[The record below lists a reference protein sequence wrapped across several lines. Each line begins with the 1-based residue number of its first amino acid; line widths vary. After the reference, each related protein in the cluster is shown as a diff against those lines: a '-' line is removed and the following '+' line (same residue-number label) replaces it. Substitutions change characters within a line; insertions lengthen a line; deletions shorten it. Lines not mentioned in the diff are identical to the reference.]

1 MKKNTILIIF
11 FLFATIGFSQVQQA
25 TVAVNPSEFRINQE
39 ITLTFSGIDPT
50 IWNSGQPN
58 NVYLWAWYGNFNGV
72 ETDSPT
78 NGSWTNSDAAQ
89 QLTNNGNGT
98 YSYTFIPSTLF
109 GSTNIATINF
119 LVKAN
124 NGDGDKKS
132 QNMTLFPVFN
142 ELTKT
147 SPVNY
152 ISVVNSGNLVNIAA
166 NTTETSNYTLRANG
180 NIINASNGITNYS
193 FDYSITEDIDFILE
207 ANDGHTVLTETF
219 KVNLTPANPV
229 PNGMLDGLNLDPNNP
244 SKATFVLYAPKKT
257 TAHLIGDFNG
267 WQTNTSSLMKKDT
280 ARDRFWI
287 ELTGLSAGNHTYQYV
302 IDNTIKIADPYST
315 IILDPN
321 DDTAISAT
329 TYPNLATYP
338 AGQTYAVSLFNTN
351 PAVYNWQV
359 TNFQKPAKT
368 DLVVY
373 EILIRDFDTPH
384 SFNAVKARLDY
395 LEALGINAI
404 ELMPVN
410 EFDGNISWGYNPTF
424 HMALDKYYG
433 TTTALKELID
443 ECHKR
448 GIAVI
453 LDVVYNQAHEENPF
467 FRLWNTANGA
477 PSGQATVDNPFF
489 NQTAKHAFNVF
500 QDFNHQ
506 SQATREYV
514 KRTTQYWIEEF
525 KIDGFRWDLTKGFT
539 QNCTSNDGGCT
550 DRLQLD
556 RVNVLK
562 KYADYQWE
570 LDPNSYVIF
579 EHLGGIQEEKL
590 WANYRADEGKGIML
604 WNNLNNVYNE
614 ATMGYHDNG
623 KSNFSNVSSI
633 SKGFDNFAAVS
644 YMESHDEERLMY
656 KNLNFANTNGYN
668 VKVPN
673 NALGRME
680 ITGAFFFTIPGPK
693 MIWQFGELGYEI
705 SIFSCNGG
713 APPTPYKDNDACKL
727 NEKPNG
733 WGFLANSN
741 RTAIYNTWAR
751 LIDLKLREPIFKTTN
766 LTMDLASTTGLKSI
780 HLTLENPPTNA
791 IEHITILGNF
801 GVTEQNISTNFQVG
815 GTWYDL
821 MDESGLTTISGST
834 SSISLQ
840 PGDFRV
846 FGNKTSTLGTFNLN
860 KTQDILVHPNPTKH
874 TWKVKTRNQTI
885 KSINIYNVLGKHVLE
900 LKPMANEF
908 EIDASQLDK
917 GIYFVKFKTVLGIKT
932 LKLVKD

>member
-1 MKKNTILIIF
+1 MKKNIILIIF
-11 FLFATIGFSQVQQA
+11 FLFTAFGFSQVQQA
-25 TVAVNPSEFRINQE
+25 TVTVSPSEFRINEE

-50 IWNSGQPN
+50 IWNSGQPD
-58 NVYLWAWYGNFNGV
+58 NVYLWSWYGNFNGV

-78 NGSWTNSDAAQ
+78 NGSWTNSNVAQ
-89 QLTNNGNGT
+89 QLTNNNNGT
-98 YSYTFIPSTLF
+98 YSYTFTPSVLYA
-109 GSTNIATINF
+109 STNITTINF
-119 LVKAN
+119 LVKAK

-147 SPVNY
+147 SPTNY
-152 ISVVNSGNLVNIAA
+152 ITVVNSGTSVNISAS
-166 NTTETSNYTLRANG
+166 TTETSDYTLRANG
-180 NIINASNGITNYS
+180 NVVNTSNGITNYN
-193 FDYSITEDIDFILE
+193 FNYSVIEDIDFILE

-229 PNGMLDGLNLDPNNP
+229 PNGMLDGLNLDSNDPT
-244 SKATFVLYAPKKT
+244 KATFVLYAPGKT
-257 TAHLIGDFNG
+257 TAHLIGDFNN
-267 WQTNTSSLMKKDT
+267 WQVNTSSLMNKDT

-302 IDNTIKIADPYST
+302 IDNSIKIADPYST
-315 IILDPN
+315 VILDPN
-321 DDTAISAT
+321 DDTTISNT
-329 TYPNLATYP
+329 TYPNLPTYP

-351 PAVYNWQV
+351 PTVYNWQV
-359 TNFQKPAKT
+359 TNFQKPDKA

-384 SFNAVKARLDY
+384 SFDAVKARLDY
-395 LEALGINAI
+395 LEDLGINAI

-433 TTTALKELID
+433 TTTALKELVD
-443 ECHKR
+443 ECHSR

-489 NQTAKHAFNVF
+489 NETAKHAFNVF

-506 SQATREYV
+506 SQATRDYV
-514 KRTTQYWIEEF
+514 KRTAQYWIEEF

-570 LDPNSYVIF
+570 LDADSYVIF

-604 WNNLNNVYNE
+604 WNNLNGVYNE
-614 ATMGYHDNG
+614 ATMGYHDDG
-623 KSNFSNVSSI
+623 KSNFSNVSSTN
-633 SKGFDNFAAVS
+633 KGFDNLAAVS

-656 KNLNFANTNGYN
+656 KNLTFANTGGYN
-668 VKVPN
+668 VKIAN

-680 ITGAFFFTIPGPK
+680 IAGAFFFTVPGPK

-713 APPTPYKDNDACKL
+713 APPTPYKDNDSCKL

-741 RTAIYNTWAR
+741 RTAIYDTWAR
-751 LIDLKLREPIFKTTN
+751 LINLKRNEPIFKTDN
-766 LTMDLASTTGLKSI
+766 FSMDLAGSNGLKSI
-780 HLTLENPPTNA
+780 RLSLNNAPTNA

-801 GVTEQNISTNFQVG
+801 GVTEQNINTNFQVG

-840 PGDFRV
+840 PGEFKIY
-846 FGNKTSTLGTFNLN
+846 GNKASTLSVNEPDFKLDFKLFPNPTNGSFSINKNLN
-860 KTQDILVHPNPTKH
+860 KIEIYNLTGKI
-874 TWKVKTRNQTI
+874 I
-885 KSINIYNVLGKHVLE
+885 KSFRGDFRKGHAFNISDLTQSIYLVKVANNLGE
-900 LKPMANEF
+900 ENT
-908 EIDASQLDK
+908 I
-917 GIYFVKFKTVLGIKT
+917 
-932 LKLVKD
+932 KLVKL